1 MSTELDIYNRILFL
15 DLRPWMNSSVS
26 EMKFKQ
32 DLNDL
37 EKTYYQVQPSFELSF
52 PNPLSN
58 KRKYYTAL
66 IDHEAIRFLNN
77 LHKAV
82 EEAVNDNEKKY
93 HVHWALTRTLPQKL
107 KELAQV
113 LNERQYHEEQYQP
126 KTGLSSQDKVLAD
139 ESFIIHYLKHE
150 LVRLFME
157 IQEAYPSLL
166 KQDPVTEEEIYY
178 TYFEQT
184 APQPS
189 VIVEATKKPLAKA
202 APIKPDSVEAST
214 FQPISNDVRPE
225 KKGILPF
232 STIIKNPSRFGSF
245 ESKLHEN
252 GYIDTDYN
260 FTNKHGAKNEL
271 ACIYLHLMNKG
282 YFNKR
287 QFPGNKEIKDVA
299 IRKFLDHRYATDIDK
314 QFRTYRNDPDALA
327 DYVDTQFWLTQL
339 PNC

>member
-1 MSTELDIYNRILFL
+1 MSPELDIYNRILFL
-15 DLRPWMNSSVS
+15 DLRPWMNSNVS

-32 DLNDL
+32 DLNEL

-52 PNPLSN
+52 LNPLSN
-58 KRKYYTAL
+58 KRKYYTSL

-113 LNERQYHEEQYQP
+113 LNERQYQEEQYQP

-150 LVRLFME
+150 LVRLYME

-166 KQDPVTEEEIYY
+166 KQDPLSEEEIYY

-202 APIKPDSVEAST
+202 APIKPDSVEAAT

-232 STIIKNPSRFGSF
+232 STIIKNPNRFGSF
-245 ESKLHEN
+245 ESKLHES
-252 GYIDTDYN
+252 GYIDNDYN

-271 ACIYLHLMNKG
+271 AFIYLHLINKG

-314 QFRTYRNDPDALA
+314 QFRTYRNDPDAVA
-327 DYVDTQFWLTQL
+327 DYVDSQFWLTQL

>member
-1 MSTELDIYNRILFL
+1 MNAELDISNRILFL
-15 DLRPWMNSSVS
+15 DLRPWMNSNVS

-32 DLNDL
+32 DLNELD
-37 EKTYYQVQPSFELSF
+37 KTFYQVQPSFELSF

-77 LHKAV
+77 LHRAV
-82 EEAVNDNEKKY
+82 EEAVNDNERKY
-93 HVHWALTRTLPQKL
+93 YVHWALTRTLPQKL

-113 LNERQYHEEQYQP
+113 LNERQYHAEQYQP
-126 KTGLSSQDKVLAD
+126 NTGLSSQDKVLAD

-157 IQEAYPSLL
+157 IQEAYTGLL
-166 KQDPVTEEEIYY
+166 KQDPLTEEEIYY

-184 APQPS
+184 APQPG
-189 VIVEATKKPLAKA
+189 VIIEATNKPLAKA
-202 APIKPDSVEAST
+202 APIKTNTVNNSL
-214 FQPISNDVRPE
+214 FQPFSNDVRPDA
-225 KKGILPF
+225 KGILTF
-232 STIIKNPSRFGSF
+232 STIIKNPTRFGGF
-245 ESKLHEN
+245 ESKLHEY
-252 GYIDTDYN
+252 GYIDDEYK

-271 ACIYLHLMNKG
+271 AMIYLHLISKG

-314 QFRTYRNDPDALA
+314 QFRTFRNDPDAVA
-327 DYVDTQFWLTQL
+327 DYVDSQFWLTQL